1 MCRVLSIIGRILI
14 GLLSL
19 VFTII
24 GLAIFA
30 AGVMVKVQSPYLDS
44 LLDNAKKAAEEQA
57 NTATGSTTTFPEIN
71 LNELLGGLA
80 IAFIVLGL
88 VMMVIGIFGLV
99 GACCM
104 VKCVVICYLVIV
116 ALLFV
121 SQLTLVLILVLNR
134 GLIVDRPRN
143 TLKATLQQE
152 FQGVDGQDVT
162 SLAFNVL
169 MVQLECCGI
178 DNSNDFDGAMKW
190 QAKYGL
196 GSTYLYKAP
205 VACCKA
211 GQYTGPTTGDAC
223 AKVPTESN
231 SNFNKG
237 CYDSILDFVL
247 KGSTFII
254 FACVDVGGLFLL
266 TFFSA
271 VMLHEIIKKENKVW
285 P

>member
-1 MCRVLSIIGRILI
+1 MCQVLSVIGRILI

-24 GLAIFA
+24 GLAILA
-30 AGVMVKVQSPYLDS
+30 AGVMVKVQSPYIS
-44 LLDNAKKAAEEQA
+44 GLLESATAAAEQQA
-57 NTATGSTTTFPEIN
+57 STATGSSTTFPEID
-71 LNELLGGLA
+71 LSELLGGLA
-80 IAFIVLGL
+80 TAFIVLGV
-88 VMMVIGIFGLV
+88 VMMAIGIFGLV

-116 ALLFV
+116 SLLFV
-121 SQLTLVLILVLNR
+121 SQLTLILILVINR
-134 GLIVDRPRN
+134 GLIVDYPRN
-143 TLKATLQQE
+143 TLKTTLQQE
-152 FQGVDGQDVT
+152 YQGVNGTDVT
-162 SLAFNVL
+162 SLALNVL

-178 DNSNDFDGAMKW
+178 NNGSDFDAATKW
-190 QAKYGL
+190 QTTFGM
-196 GSTYLYKAP
+196 SSPILYMTP

-211 GQYTGPTTGDAC
+211 GKYTGPPTGDDC
-223 AKVPTESN
+223 AKLPTDVN

-247 KGSTFII
+247 KGDTFII

-266 TFFSA
+266 VFFSA